1 MERLVTTA
9 QAAEILGISLQGVHY
24 RVKKDQLK
32 SIKQS
37 GKTYVYISESD
48 YKPTQSQ
55 SKPIIEEVVNQEEK
69 KFSYEKVLEAKEE
82 QIDLL
87 KKSIKWMRHQYQ
99 DEIKRLEKNQKR
111 IVAVF
116 DSEIKLLQSAF
127 NEMKSVYKPKV
138 IEQKKEKFISLLDFT
153 NLMKSYKKS
162 DKEIKLT
169 ILRGIKDGDERFVY
183 DKQRKKVL
191 ILNEDFSAWT
201 RKQQQRR

>member
-24 RVKKDQLK
+24 RIRNNQLK

-37 GKTYVYISESD
+37 GKTYVYISDSE
-48 YKPTQSQ
+48 YKPKENQ
-55 SKPIIEEVVNQEEK
+55 SKPVIEEVVNNEER
-69 KFSYEKVLEAKEE
+69 KFSYEKVLEAKDE

-127 NEMKSVYKPKV
+127 NEMKNVYKPKA
-138 IEQKKEKFISLLDFT
+138 IEIKKDKFISLLDFT
-153 NLMKSYKKS
+153 SLMKSYKKS
-162 DKEIKLT
+162 DKEIKII

-191 ILNEDFSAWT
+191 ILNADFSDF
-201 RKQQQRR
+201 Q

>member
-24 RVKKDQLK
+24 RIKNNQLK

-37 GKTYVYISESD
+37 GKTYVYISDND
-48 YKPTQSQ
+48 YKVKEKEAVVEEIV
-55 SKPIIEEVVNQEEK
+55 SKEERNI
-69 KFSYEKVLEAKEE
+69 SYEKVLQSKDE

-111 IVAVF
+111 IITVF

-127 NEMKSVYKPKV
+127 NEMKQVYKPKA
-138 IEQKKEKFISLLDFT
+138 IEQKKDRFISLLDFT
-153 NLMKSYKKS
+153 SLMKSYKKN
-162 DKEIKLT
+162 DKEIKLI
-169 ILRGIKDGDERFVY
+169 ILRGIKNGDERFVY
-183 DKQRKKVL
+183 DKERKKVL
-191 ILNEDFSAWT
+191 ILNADFSDF
-201 RKQQQRR
+201 Q

>member
-24 RVKKDQLK
+24 RIRNNQLK

-48 YKPTQSQ
+48 YKPTENK
-55 SKPIIEEVVNQEEK
+55 SKPVIEEVVSQEEK

-127 NEMKSVYKPKV
+127 NEMKNVYKPKS
-138 IEQKKEKFISLLDFT
+138 IEVKKDKFISLLDFT
-153 NLMKSYKKS
+153 SLLKSYKKS
-162 DKEIKLT
+162 DKEIKII
-169 ILRGIKDGDERFVY
+169 ILRGIKDGDKRFVY
-183 DKQRKKVL
+183 DKEKKKVL
-191 ILNEDFSAWT
+191 ILNEDFSDF
-201 RKQQQRR
+201 Q

>member
-24 RVKKDQLK
+24 RIKNNQLK

-37 GKTYVYISESD
+37 GKTYVYVSDND
-48 YKPTQSQ
+48 YKAKET
-55 SKPIIEEVVNQEEK
+55 KPVIEEVISKEERNL
-69 KFSYEKVLEAKEE
+69 SYEKVLQSKDE

-111 IVAVF
+111 IISVF

-127 NEMKSVYKPKV
+127 NEMKRVYKPKE
-138 IEQKKEKFISLLDFT
+138 IEIKKNKFISLLDFT
-153 NLMKSYKKS
+153 SLMKSYKKS
-162 DKEIKLT
+162 DKEIKLI
-169 ILRGIKDGDERFVY
+169 ILRGIKNGDNRFIY
-183 DKQRKKVL
+183 DKEKKKVL
-191 ILNEDFSAWT
+191 ILNEDFSDF
-201 RKQQQRR
+201 Q

>member
-24 RVKKDQLK
+24 RIKNNQLK

-37 GKTYVYISESD
+37 GKTYVYVSESE
-48 YKPTQSQ
+48 YKSKEKQT
-55 SKPIIEEVVNQEEK
+55 KPIIEEVVSSEER
-69 KFSYEKVLEAKEE
+69 KFSYEKVLESKDE

-127 NEMKSVYKPKV
+127 NEMKSVYKPKAL
-138 IEQKKEKFISLLDFT
+138 EQKKEKFISLLDFT

-169 ILRGIKDGDERFVY
+169 ILRGIKDGDKRFIY

-191 ILNEDFSAWT
+191 ILNEDFSDF
-201 RKQQQRR
+201 Q

>member
-24 RVKKDQLK
+24 RIRNNQLK

-48 YKPTQSQ
+48 YKPTENK
-55 SKPIIEEVVNQEEK
+55 SKPVIEEVVSQEEK

-127 NEMKSVYKPKV
+127 NEMKNVYKPKA
-138 IEQKKEKFISLLDFT
+138 IEIKKDKFISLLDFT
-153 NLMKSYKKS
+153 SLMKSYKKS
-162 DKEIKLT
+162 DKEIKII

-191 ILNEDFSAWT
+191 ILNADFSDF
-201 RKQQQRR
+201 Q

>member
-24 RVKKDQLK
+24 RIKNNQLK

-37 GKTYVYISESD
+37 GKTYVYVSD
-48 YKPTQSQ
+48 NDYTNTQKVRKP
-55 SKPIIEEVVNQEEK
+55 KIEEVNQEERAL
-69 KFSYEKVLEAKEE
+69 SYESVLKSKDE

-111 IVAVF
+111 IVSVF

-127 NEMKSVYKPKV
+127 NEMKQVYKPKA
-138 IEQKKEKFISLLDFT
+138 IEQKKDKFISLLDFT
-153 NLMKSYKKS
+153 SLMKSYKKN
-162 DKEIKLT
+162 DKEIKLI
-169 ILRGIKDGDERFVY
+169 ILRGIKNGDERFIY
-183 DKQRKKVL
+183 DKESKKVL
-191 ILNEDFSAWT
+191 ILNEDFSDL
-201 RKQQQRR
+201 Q